1 MLFLLASIT
10 LFGIVLL
17 GFGKLAGF
25 VLGFKETHNPWLYWW
40 LGVVSTGALA
50 ILVSFFTPVNLVCLA
65 AFMMTGCAGLFVVW
79 FKEYR
84 NEMSRHS
91 RTENIVFHVCV
102 FFLAL
107 TISCL
112 FSYSTWQ
119 NFAYDT
125 DLYHAQTVR
134 WINEYGTVK
143 GLGNL
148 HSRLG
153 FNSLW
158 LALASLFD
166 NGVWDAH
173 SA

>member
-65 AFMMTGCAGLFVVW
+65 AFMMTSCAGLFVVW

-102 FFLAL
+102 FFL
-107 TISCL
+107 
-112 FSYSTWQ
+112 
-119 NFAYDT
+119 
-125 DLYHAQTVR
+125 R
-134 WINEYGTVK
+134 
-143 GLGNL
+143 
-148 HSRLG
+148 
-153 FNSLW
+153 
-158 LALASLFD
+158 
-166 NGVWDAH
+166 
-173 SA
+173 